1 MKVEHLQKNYV
12 KHQKIKARLSR
23 ANKLSTN
30 QHIQKLEGT
39 LSKKHPN
46 FFVTSSSKA
55 GHKTVM
61 SNFLTNDESAQV
73 ILEKPTNPFEKSANP
88 LGGKNLN
95 VNSINEFDVEYE
107 QE

>member
-1 MKVEHLQKNYV
+1 
-12 KHQKIKARLSR
+12 
-23 ANKLSTN
+23 
-30 QHIQKLEGT
+30 LEGN

-55 GHKTVM
+55 ANKTV

-107 QE
+107 